1 MTITLFEFAPT
12 RSARA
17 RWTLLEL
24 DLPFESIAGPETF
37 KHAALESVHPLRRLP
52 ALLDDGRPL
61 FESAAI
67 CTWLADAHPEKGL
80 IAPAGTWERA
90 LHDQWVAFTLA
101 ELEANLWSTARNQFI
116 YPEEKRVT
124 QIFEQNAEE
133 ARRAAGVLDRHLEG
147 RAWLVGERFS
157 VTDIFV
163 GYALNWARLKGLTT
177 RLPNVESYCER
188 LLSMPL
194 CPYQRALTRPQS

>member
-12 RSARA
+12 RSARV

-24 DLPFESIAGPETF
+24 GVPFESIAGRETF
-37 KHAALESVHPLRRLP
+37 QHEALQRVHPLRKLP

-80 IAPAGTWERA
+80 IAAAGTWERA

-101 ELEANLWSTARNQFI
+101 ELEANLWSTARNKFI
-116 YPEEKRVT
+116 YPEGQRVT
-124 QIFEQNAEE
+124 EIFEQNAAES
-133 ARRAAGVLDRHLEG
+133 RRAAGVLDAHLQD
-147 RAWLVGERFS
+147 RSWLVGERFS

-163 GYALNWARLKGLTT
+163 GYALNWARLAGLTAQ
-177 RLPNVESYCER
+177 LPNVSSYCDR
-188 LLSMPL
+188 LLSMSH
-194 CPYQRALTRPQS
+194 CPYQRTF

>member
-24 DLPFESIAGPETF
+24 GLPFESIAGREVF
-37 KHAALESVHPLRRLP
+37 EQEALASVHPLRKLP
-52 ALLDDGRPL
+52 ALVDEGRPL

-67 CTWLADAHPEKGL
+67 CTWLADRQPEKGL
-80 IAPAGTWERA
+80 IAAAGTWQRA

-101 ELEANLWSTARNQFI
+101 ELEANLWVTARNRFI
-116 YPEEKRVT
+116 YPEEKRVP
-124 QIFEQNAEE
+124 QIYEQNAEE
-133 ARRAAGVLDRHLEG
+133 AKRALAVFEQHFERHT
-147 RAWLVGERFS
+147 WLVDQRFS

-163 GYALNWARLKGLTT
+163 GYAINWARLWGLTAH
-177 RLPNVESYCER
+177 LPNVSAYCSR
-188 LLSMPL
+188 LLDRAL
-194 CPYQRALTRPQS
+194 CPYQKVQSS

>member
-12 RSARA
+12 RSARV

-24 DLPFESIAGPETF
+24 GLPFESIAGPETF
-37 KHAALESVHPLRRLP
+37 KHPALQSVHPLRKLP
-52 ALLDDGRPL
+52 ALIDEGRPL

-67 CTWLADAHPEKGL
+67 CTWLADAHPAKGL
-80 IAPAGTWERA
+80 IARAGTWERA
-90 LHDQWVAFTLA
+90 QHDQWVAFTLA
-101 ELEANLWSTARNQFI
+101 ELEANLWSTARNRFI

-133 ARRAAGVLDRHLEG
+133 SKRAAGVLDEHLGG
-147 RAWLVGERFS
+147 RTWLVGERFS
-157 VTDIFV
+157 ITDIFV
-163 GYALNWARLKGLTT
+163 GYALNWARLADLTA
-177 RLPNVESYCER
+177 RLPNVEAYCER

-194 CPYQRALTRPQS
+194 CPYQKTR